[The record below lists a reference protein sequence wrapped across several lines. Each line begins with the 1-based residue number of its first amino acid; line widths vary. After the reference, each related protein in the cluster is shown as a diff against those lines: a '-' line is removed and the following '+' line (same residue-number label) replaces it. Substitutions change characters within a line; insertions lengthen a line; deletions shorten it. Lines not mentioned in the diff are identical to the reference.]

1 MKRTEHLVKMRNYIR
16 YFLYIMV
23 IVSPMF
29 VVQIKE
35 KQLFLWLQILFV
47 VIMFISYRRFYI
59 AKSIFIIGIF
69 IEPFIAAIFATTS
82 SMPDVYRRAAINLPI
97 MSIPLYCVVCYLYK
111 MIKSKID
118 VIGVIIKALKVAIV
132 VEVVWFFV
140 QLLLYKIVGI
150 DINQII
156 FVDTLHTVTN
166 ASFIRDWV
174 WYPSGLSWHSV
185 VLAPLFVMGM
195 LLFDNIFFRIVIVLE
210 AFLCGNS
217 TTLLGV
223 MLCIMLLMI
232 RTIYNQKI
240 EITTKKLVGIIIVVI
255 LVCIMASTPDIM
267 DKLSQVII
275 NLWTRLFGMDKDAST
290 AAHLSYYSDYIH
302 ILKRSKLSQ
311 IIFGYGY
318 GCSGYTITE
327 LYGRYSD
334 VGIWAIECDYINI
347 LVSRGIVGFISYYS
361 LLVYIMLKGLKID
374 VRYFIFIFVILFQGF
389 GYNIQFDY
397 LLLVEI
403 IMFISIREN
412 INFFEIVD
420 KINLKE
426 RRSD

>member
-118 VIGVIIKALKVAIV
+118 VISVIIKALKVAIV

-140 QLLLYKIVGI
+140 QLFLYKIVGI

-311 IIFGYGY
+311 IIFGYGC

>member
-82 SMPDVYRRAAINLPI
+82 SMPDVYRRAAINFAI

-118 VIGVIIKALKVAIV
+118 VISVIIKALKVAIV

-255 LVCIMASTPDIM
+255 LVCIMASTP
-267 DKLSQVII
+267 
-275 NLWTRLFGMDKDAST
+275 G
-290 AAHLSYYSDYIH
+290 YY
-302 ILKRSKLSQ
+302 
-311 IIFGYGY
+311 G
-318 GCSGYTITE
+318 
-327 LYGRYSD
+327 
-334 VGIWAIECDYINI
+334 
-347 LVSRGIVGFISYYS
+347 
-361 LLVYIMLKGLKID
+361 
-374 VRYFIFIFVILFQGF
+374 
-389 GYNIQFDY
+389 
-397 LLLVEI
+397 
-403 IMFISIREN
+403 
-412 INFFEIVD
+412 
-420 KINLKE
+420 
-426 RRSD
+426 